1 MTQIWRERNEGHI
14 VAVELVQ
21 GKVIQAMLV
30 TGEDLESL
38 IATGIPTGANDPDLA
53 EMVDGSQDEFDFV
66 AGE

>member
-21 GKVIQAMLV
+21 GKVTRAMLV

-53 EMVDGSQDEFDFV
+53 EMVDGEQDAFDFM